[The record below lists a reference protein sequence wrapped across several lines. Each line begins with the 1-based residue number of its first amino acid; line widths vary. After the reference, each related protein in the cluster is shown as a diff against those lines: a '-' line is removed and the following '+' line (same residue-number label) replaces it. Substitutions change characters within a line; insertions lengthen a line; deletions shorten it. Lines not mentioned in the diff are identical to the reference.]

1 MEKIVRCK
9 NVTWVREGRN
19 VLSEVNWEI
28 NQGEHWCVLGLNG
41 SGKTTLLNLINGY
54 RFPTLGEISVLG
66 QTSGKTN
73 FPELRKRIGYVSS
86 SLDSFLPIM
95 QRETVEEVIVSGK
108 FASFG
113 LYEEVLEQDWQR
125 AEEILHSIRLHDLKE
140 KTFGI
145 LSQGEKRRVLI
156 GRALMSTP
164 DILILD
170 EPCTGLDVPTR
181 EEMLEMMEEIKAR
194 GCHIIYVSHHIE
206 EISPV
211 LTHVLMIRD
220 GKVAAAGPKH
230 DVLKD
235 ALLTEVF
242 DLPVHIEWVDDRPW
256 LKISRR
262 F

>member
-1 MEKIVRCK
+1 MEQIVRCK

-19 VLSEVNWEI
+19 VLSDINWEM

-66 QTSGKTN
+66 QVSGKTN

-95 QRETVEEVIVSGK
+95 QREGVEEVVVSGK

-113 LYEEVLEQDWQR
+113 LYEKVSDQDWQR
-125 AEEILHSIRLHDLKE
+125 AEEILRSLRLHHLRG
-140 KTFGI
+140 KTFGV
-145 LSQGEKRRVLI
+145 LSQGEQRRVLI
-156 GRALMSTP
+156 GRALMSSP

-181 EEMLEMMEEIKAR
+181 EEMLSLMEEIKAR
-194 GCHIIYVSHHIE
+194 GCHLIYVTHHIE
-206 EISPV
+206 EVSPV
-211 LTHVLMIRD
+211 LTHVLMIQD
-220 GKVAAAGPKH
+220 GKVAAAGPKQK
-230 DVLKD
+230 VLTSS
-235 ALLTEVF
+235 LLSKVF
-242 DLPVHIEWVDDRPW
+242 KLPVDVEWMNDRPW
-256 LKISRR
+256 LKIVSG
-262 F
+262 